1 MPERTYRIH
10 IASELSGVRVEL
22 IRAWERRYGFPSPQ
36 RTPSGYRVY
45 TQRDVE
51 QLKQLKRLTEEGV
64 AIREAVKM
72 LPQLQPKMAERDEE
86 LVGNVNTSSLQAWF
100 NSVLAAAEEYN
111 QARVSAIL
119 DEVLCALPP
128 LKAFDE
134 VLAPVQRE
142 VGERWHAGRLTV
154 AQEHLI
160 SQVVRARMV
169 SLLHTAPA
177 NEQARHAVLACLPE
191 EQHEIGL
198 LGAALRL
205 RHAGVQVTLLGQR
218 VPAADLGGAVETL
231 HPDLVGLSAVVDPGK
246 PSFEVTLKPVLEALP
261 RGTTVWMGGPAA
273 QAHSEVCERLGARVF
288 RSAEDWPAL
297 LG

>member
-22 IRAWERRYGFPSPQ
+22 IRAWERRYGFPRPQ
-36 RTPSGYRVY
+36 RTSSGYRVY

-51 QLKQLKRLTEEGV
+51 LLKRLKQLTEEGV

-72 LPQLQPKMAERDEE
+72 LPQLQLKMAETGEG
-86 LVGNVNTSSLQAWF
+86 LVGEVSTSSLQAWF
-100 NSVLAAAEEYN
+100 NSVLAAAEEHD
-111 QARVSAIL
+111 QARVSAII

-154 AQEHLI
+154 AQEHLV
-160 SQVVRARMV
+160 SQVVRARVV

-177 NEQARHAVLACLPE
+177 NERARHAVLACLPD

-198 LGAALRL
+198 LGVALRL
-205 RHAGVQVTLLGQR
+205 RYAGVQVTLLGQC
-218 VPAADLGGAVETL
+218 VPAADLRRVVEAL
-231 HPDLVGLSAVVDPGK
+231 QPDLVGLSAVVDPGE
-246 PSFEVTLKPVLEALP
+246 PTFEVTLETVFEALP
-261 RGTTVWMGGPAA
+261 QGTTLWMGGPAA
-273 QAHSEVCERLGARVF
+273 QAHSKVCERLGARVF